1 MDLKSRLVLVENLK
15 SAMVVVGGPVGRRES
30 DGDRKLVS
38 RGLGLRPGNPR
49 RAPPADFSPPR
60 LRLLL
65 TREGRTC
72 SRDIFFGSIEIL
84 KQGIQAS
91 GKSV

>member
-1 MDLKSRLVLVENLK
+1 MDLKSRLVIVENLK
-15 SAMVVVGGPVGRRES
+15 SAMVVVGGPVGGRES

-91 GKSV
+91 GKSA